1 MKSFHIALC
10 SLLLGSAT
18 VSHAAQPA
26 GAMVC
31 VGSAGT
37 LTLPVSFF
45 DVGVS
50 SGTGSASSGAGAGKV
65 TFQPFVVHV
74 PLSNFASLYQVVV
87 TGTPFSTCTLTTQDS
102 GGANIEFSLNLVS
115 VQNVNVV
122 ASSAAGDSPRYAYV
136 KAEMQFGGISVQTSS
151 VQTSVGAHDAR

>member
-10 SLLLGSAT
+10 SLVLSSAA
-18 VSHAAQPA
+18 VSHTAQPA

-31 VGSAGT
+31 AGSAGT

-74 PLSNFASLYQVVV
+74 PLSHFTSLYQAVVA
-87 TGTPFSTCTLTTQDS
+87 GTHFSTCTLTTQDS
-102 GGANIEFSLNLVS
+102 SGANIEFVLSLVS
-115 VQNVNVV
+115 IQNVNAV
-122 ASSAAGDSPRYAYV
+122 ASSAAGESPRYAYV
-136 KAEMQFGGISVQTSS
+136 KAEMQFGGITVQTSA
-151 VQTSVGAHDAR
+151 GANDAH